1 MKESV
6 AAPTAEATATPA
18 GISGNTS
25 AEALDLP
32 FAQRRT
38 EDVPGHWLLARLG
51 KTVLRP
57 GGRRLTEAMVA
68 ALPAAGHDVV
78 ELAPGVGHT
87 ARLLIGT
94 SPSSYT
100 GVEEDP
106 AAARITAAA
115 VGSAGNVTVGNA
127 KATGLAAASADV
139 VVNEAMLTMQT
150 DHAKSQI
157 VAEVSRVLRPGG
169 SYAFHELAL
178 TPDDIDSEV
187 ATEVRRGLARSIKV
201 NARPLTIAEW
211 RELLTKHGFE
221 VVSVRTAPMAL
232 LKLRRIIDDEGWRGT
247 LRICRNYL
255 RDSEARGRVNDMWRT
270 FHRYRAAMI
279 AVAIVARKIDGSP
292 AAAVDVQPAGSG
304 E

>member
-1 MKESV
+1 MTDDV
-6 AAPTAEATATPA
+6 AVDAPSEVPAEPGPSDPA
-18 GISGNTS
+18 QP
-25 AEALDLP
+25 ADLP
-32 FAQRRT
+32 FAERRT

-57 GGRRLTEAMVA
+57 GGRRLTEAMVS
-68 ALPAAGHDVV
+68 ALPAARHDVV

-87 ARLLIGT
+87 ARLLLAAG
-94 SPSSYT
+94 PSSYQ

-106 AAARITAAA
+106 AAAKITRSV
-115 VGSAGNVTVGNA
+115 VGERGTVTIGNA
-127 KATGLAAASADV
+127 RSTGLPDSSADV

-150 DHAKSQI
+150 DKAKAAI
-157 VAEVSRVLRPGG
+157 VDEVSRVLRPGG

-178 TPDDIDSEV
+178 TPDEIDPEI

-211 RELLTKHGFE
+211 KTLLTEHGFE

-247 LRICRNYL
+247 GRIIRNYL
-255 RDSEARGRVNDMWRT
+255 RDGEARSRINDMWRT
-270 FHRYRAAMI
+270 FHRYRKAMI
-279 AVAIVARKIDGSP
+279 AVAIVARKAGL
-292 AAAVDVQPAGSG
+292 PAGAS
-304 E
+304 EER